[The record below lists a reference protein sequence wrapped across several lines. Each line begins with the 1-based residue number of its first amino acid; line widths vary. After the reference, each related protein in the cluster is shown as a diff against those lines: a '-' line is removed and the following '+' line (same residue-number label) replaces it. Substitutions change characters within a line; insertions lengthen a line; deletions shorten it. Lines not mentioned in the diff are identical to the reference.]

1 MSRTVVN
8 LRDDLVKE
16 AQRLTGITKKVEIVN
31 LALEELVRRKGA
43 RKILELAG
51 KVRWEGNL
59 RQMRRDRKIDFG
71 R

>member
-8 LRDDLVKE
+8 LRDDLVRTAKKF
-16 AQRLTGITKKVEIVN
+16 TGLKKKVDVVN
-31 LALEELVRRKGA
+31 LALEEMVRRYEA
-43 RKILELAG
+43 RKILNLAG

-59 RQMRRDRKIDFG
+59 KVMRRDRKIDLG